1 MIDTIEHID
10 KPLETILEELMDGD
24 IICYQKYDPEV
35 MGSQLGT
42 VKKYFYDL
50 LHRIEVTFCDKTNPL
65 DVTGFTLSMSE
76 DLGYDQV
83 ARLVGDRIGYPPNML
98 QFFKSQ
104 GQDILRFVLEP
115 HRFILY

>member
-1 MIDTIEHID
+1 
-10 KPLETILEELMDGD
+10 MDGD
-24 IICYQKYDPEV
+24 IICYQKYDPDV

-50 LHRIEVTFCDKTNPL
+50 LHRIEVTFCDKMNPL

-83 ARLVGDRIGYPPNML
+83 ARLVGERVGYPPNML

-104 GQDILRFVLEP
+104 GQVDFSSLKPNRLPPVQG
-115 HRFILY
+115 